1 MREGG
6 SFRVF
11 NFQLP
16 VLSESESS
24 NIVFLKI
31 NSVTYLEEE
40 NNFVFFLLIG
50 EFLSFQQA
58 FQLHIFLN

>member
-58 FQLHIFLN
+58 FRLHIFLN